1 MVGLSEMDSGS
12 IVFAGR
18 TGRGGKAARGC
29 YGGEEKVGGGRAVL
43 RRCRGGRVESGGR
56 GVEQEAVA
64 MAGERP
70 AFLREIFLRRVA
82 ESDDKKKRKRKPAT
96 PRSLQSRG

>member
-1 MVGLSEMDSGS
+1 MVRLSEMDSGS

-18 TGRGGKAARGC
+18 TGRGGKTA
-29 YGGEEKVGGGRAVL
+29 GGWVLRGGRGAGQSRRDERQ
-43 RRCRGGRVESGGR
+43 RRCRGGRMESGDGR
-56 GVEQEAVA
+56 DGGEGEGVVA

-82 ESDDKKKRKRKPAT
+82 ESGR
-96 PRSLQSRG
+96 